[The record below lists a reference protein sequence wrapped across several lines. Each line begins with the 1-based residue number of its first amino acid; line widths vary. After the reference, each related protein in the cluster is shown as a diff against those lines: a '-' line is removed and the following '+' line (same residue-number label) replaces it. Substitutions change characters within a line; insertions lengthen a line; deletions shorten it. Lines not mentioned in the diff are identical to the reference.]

1 MPATPPIVQAPWGYN
16 PTIDKT
22 PAPEAP
28 KGPLI
33 ACSVMLFFVCFLC
46 PLVAGFIYL
55 NSEAAKREH
64 ALALTSMPTVS
75 TLSSLTPSP
84 TGSPTITPTPTA
96 TATSTLTDDEA
107 TGTAIMLITAS
118 ATPTETPSPSATI
131 TSTNLPAGITP
142 VSQRPPATATPQVF
156 VTVIYQQPQP
166 PPAAQPTS
174 APQIFVTQIIIQPP
188 PLIITATFLPTVTS
202 SATPTASP
210 TPTATATSSPTHT
223 PTNTETPTPTAT
235 FTATFTETPTETS
248 TP

>member
-1 MPATPPIVQAPWGYN
+1 MPKPPPIVQAPWGYN

-33 ACSVMLFFVCFLC
+33 ACGVMMFLMCFIC
-46 PLVAGFIYL
+46 PLVAGVLYL

-64 ALALTSMPTVS
+64 ALALTNMPTVS
-75 TLSSLTPSP
+75 TMSSLTPSP

-96 TATSTLTDDEA
+96 TATSTLTDEEA

-118 ATPTETPSPSATI
+118 ATPTETSSPTLTI

-142 VSQRPPATATPQVF
+142 ISQRPPATATPQVF
-156 VTVIYQQPQP
+156 VTVIYQQP
-166 PPAAQPTS
+166 PAVQPTS

-210 TPTATATSSPTHT
+210 TPTETAMSSPSPT